1 MELHPQDFTNRNSV
15 LPSSQKPKSN
25 LSNWKQWTLIAL
37 ALLGFAVYLVDLIPD
52 RSTEIFSQMALRLA
66 IVLATVWLAFPQ
78 LEQLFQSVSLSIVI
92 IGLLA
97 AFVIARNPIILLSIV
112 ILCIVIAVIKFAVR
126 TFNEG

>member
-1 MELHPQDFTNRNSV
+1 M
-15 LPSSQKPKSN
+15 
-25 LSNWKQWTLIAL
+25 IAL